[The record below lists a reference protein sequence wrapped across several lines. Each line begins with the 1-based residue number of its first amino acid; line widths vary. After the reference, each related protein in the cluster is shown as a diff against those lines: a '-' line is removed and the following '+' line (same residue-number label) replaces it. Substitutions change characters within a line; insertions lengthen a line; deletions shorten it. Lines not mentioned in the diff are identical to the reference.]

1 MKITKVI
8 LILISVNTL
17 LYSQSILDKKNVD
30 SLNRNSCVELSVK
43 INEIVVINQNLK
55 NLLEDESYFDVFDSL
70 SDVDPIVIL
79 DNDVSAQNLKTK
91 YETLKRVC
99 YASRNFNEHRLSQ
112 KIEKLLLQL
121 VDVCPELLLN
131 DLMAKN
137 NPKIID
143 ATSLKKFLEEYS
155 FYLFS
160 MNLNQNSTLNS
171 IDEIL
176 KISLSKVVYLPA
188 LKKEIENVESYK
200 IVVTEGA
207 KFIKMAIF
215 DSQILYFFNYRIP
228 DSVRQKSS
236 IDTVC
241 IFDYYPLH
249 QWKEPVFIT
258 YMINPEDA
266 LGLLYYNNLNRILE

>member
-1 MKITKVI
+1 LKITKVI

-241 IFDYYPLH
+241 IFDYYPSH

>member
-1 MKITKVI
+1 LKITKVI

-17 LYSQSILDKKNVD
+17 LYSQSILYKKNVD